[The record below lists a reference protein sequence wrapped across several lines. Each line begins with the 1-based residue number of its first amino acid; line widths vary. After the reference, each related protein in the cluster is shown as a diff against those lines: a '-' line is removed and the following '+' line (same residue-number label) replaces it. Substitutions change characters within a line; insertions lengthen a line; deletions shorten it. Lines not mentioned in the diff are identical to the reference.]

1 MAKNVLTSK
10 TQCTTPVTVFSV
22 LAVAV
27 VVIYIIYNIKTGVYI
42 RDVMDTELKQDRK
55 QHLLH
60 VLNYFDVSVVYGIME
75 LLIKLIMIGTVIYI
89 LCVQKK
95 TGVAYLVTGLIL
107 IVGVSGLV
115 HFVQVY
121 NSVSNNVQLTQ
132 GNVKENMYATI
143 DNTQ

>member
-1 MAKNVLTSK
+1 MVKNILTSK
-10 TQCTTPVTVFSV
+10 TQCMTPVTIFSV

-27 VVIYIIYNIKTGVYI
+27 VIMYIIYNIKTGVHI
-42 RDVMDTELKQDRK
+42 RDIMDSELKQGRK

-89 LCVQKK
+89 LCVQRKA
-95 TGVAYLVTGLIL
+95 GVAYLITGLIL
-107 IVGVSGLV
+107 IVWVSGLI

-121 NSVSNNVQLTQ
+121 NSVNDNSQASL
-132 GNVKENMYATI
+132 GSVKENMYATI
-143 DNTQ
+143 DNSS

>member
-1 MAKNVLTSK
+1 MPKSAPTSRAP
-10 TQCTTPVTVFSV
+10 CTTPVTVFSV
-22 LAVAV
+22 LAVV
-27 VVIYIIYNIKTGVYI
+27 VVIMYIIYNIKTGVHI

-89 LCVQKK
+89 LCVQRK
-95 TGVAYLVTGLIL
+95 TNIAYLVTGLIL
-107 IVGVSGLV
+107 IVWVSGLV

-121 NSVSNNVQLTQ
+121 NNVSNRVHTAE
-132 GNVKENMYATI
+132 GVPVKENMYADI
-143 DNTQ
+143 TQ